1 MEYRPN
7 QAAGLRA
14 PGTDDGARRSRSAG
28 HRSLLGRAGARR
40 RRDRTGLEAPRR
52 ARPGLTEPGH
62 RPDPTAT
69 AGSCR
74 RPRGPCHRLDGPS
87 PAPPPGT
94 PSVLAGEARS
104 QGGGGGR
111 DQAQGPSRQGPQGQG
126 NGPEGERTDQLYRS
140 PDPGRQCP
148 CGCPRPV
155 VLNRRPRG
163 PIRGCSRVGPHHYA
177 PGGRPCPQ
185 RDETHRG
192 CPRRAPGASRGTARE
207 NRGPWRAWEAGCRCG
222 PGPRSPGSTPGRT
235 RRRRRRTRGGCQRGV
250 CSVATTTTGG
260 ALHPQ
265 GGGAPSFCFAAG
277 QARARRY
284 RRLTSSRARITRSW
298 LFQSRPS

>member
-111 DQAQGPSRQGPQGQG
+111 DQAQGPSHQGPQGQG
-126 NGPEGERTDQLYRS
+126 NGPEGERVDQLHRS

-177 PGGRPCPQ
+177 PRGPPVSTAR
-185 RDETHRG
+185 RDSSGMPAKGARCLTWD
-192 CPRRAPGASRGTARE
+192 CPRKSRG
-207 NRGPWRAWEAGCRCG
+207 RGGHGKRVARCG
-222 PGPRSPGSTPGRT
+222 PGRDHREV
-235 RRRRRRTRGGCQRGV
+235 RRGV
-250 CSVATTTTGG
+250 REGVEEGQG
-260 ALHPQ
+260 ADASAGSARWRRPRRE
-265 GGGAPSFCFAAG
+265 GPSIHRVEGPLRFVL
-277 QARARRY
+277 RLARRV
-284 RRLTSSRARITRSW
+284 RDATGD
-298 LFQSRPS
+298 

>member
-207 NRGPWRAWEAGCRCG
+207 IRGAVAGTGAWVAGAG
-222 PGPRSPGSTPGRT
+222 QGRDH
-235 RRRRRRTRGGCQRGV
+235 REVRRGV
-250 CSVATTTTGG
+250 REGVEEGQG
-260 ALHPQ
+260 ADA
-265 GGGAPSFCFAAG
+265 GAGSARWRRPRREGPSIHRVEGPLRFVL
-277 QARARRY
+277 RLARRV
-284 RRLTSSRARITRSW
+284 RDATGD
-298 LFQSRPS
+298 

>member
-1 MEYRPN
+1 MISSTTSPAHGR
-7 QAAGLRA
+7 AGRA
-14 PGTDDGARRSRSAG
+14 GPRTGPGPCPLNPRLCRSGTGPAG
-28 HRSLLGRAGARR
+28 HRSSSGRAGARR

-62 RPDPTAT
+62 RPDPAAA

-74 RPRGPCHRLDGPS
+74 HHHLAGRRLGGPS

-126 NGPEGERTDQLYRS
+126 NGPEGERVDQLHRS

-163 PIRGCSRVGPHHYA
+163 PIRGCCRMGPHHYEA
-177 PGGRPCPQ
+177 GARDRQVRCPYASAL
-185 RDETHRG
+185 
-192 CPRRAPGASRGTARE
+192 RAVVCWSVSTAR
-207 NRGPWRAWEAGCRCG
+207 
-222 PGPRSPGSTPGRT
+222 
-235 RRRRRRTRGGCQRGV
+235 
-250 CSVATTTTGG
+250 
-260 ALHPQ
+260 
-265 GGGAPSFCFAAG
+265 
-277 QARARRY
+277 
-284 RRLTSSRARITRSW
+284 
-298 LFQSRPS
+298 